1 MIQKLI
7 ATVLRSILAY
17 LVLLA
22 LGRLMGR
29 KMISRITVF
38 DFLIGVTLGSL
49 AVRIALGDEN
59 SLLTTVISAVV
70 ITCMALI
77 TDRLNIK
84 SSLFRKIE
92 EGEPVLLIRNGKLL
106 DENFAKAKIS
116 ISKLLMLLRQKDVFE
131 IEDVNYAI
139 FENDG
144 NLTVLL
150 KPEKLPVSAGDL
162 KIAKPANRLSADVI
176 VDGKIIPEN
185 LKASG
190 HTEGWLLRQLQ
201 SRGIG
206 GPEQVFYA
214 SVNAAGRLF
223 AAPYG
228 KSK

>member
-77 TDRLNIK
+77 T
-84 SSLFRKIE
+84 E
-92 EGEPVLLIRNGKLL
+92 AV
-106 DENFAKAKIS
+106 
-116 ISKLLMLLRQKDVFE
+116 
-131 IEDVNYAI
+131 
-139 FENDG
+139 
-144 NLTVLL
+144 
-150 KPEKLPVSAGDL
+150 
-162 KIAKPANRLSADVI
+162 
-176 VDGKIIPEN
+176 
-185 LKASG
+185 
-190 HTEGWLLRQLQ
+190 
-201 SRGIG
+201 
-206 GPEQVFYA
+206 
-214 SVNAAGRLF
+214 
-223 AAPYG
+223 
-228 KSK
+228 

>member
-162 KIAKPANRLSADVI
+162 KIAKPADGLSADVI
-176 VDGKIIPEN
+176 VDGKIIPKN

-206 GPEQVFYA
+206 GPERVFYA